1 MLPPRKRGALMT
13 KKQVL
18 IGAVVLVVAAS
29 GLFGF
34 VLAQW
39 PTLSDPIKSAV
50 IGGTFTLF
58 SAAAGFGVVV
68 YQLQQQGKNTR
79 NANTEIEKLKLKKE
93 IYEDIVEALRDA
105 SDAQVEL
112 GIYSRFAVNELNN
125 YRAAKANGLQPIVP
139 KSRAPKFIEKNGDL
153 GKKVIRLIT
162 FVEKWLIVDPRL
174 VVFQVAIN
182 VGLYD
187 AHATFHG
194 LFPVI
199 MRALPVDKPGVTW
212 TAPSDGTLNQINN
225 LFEHLD
231 DALGS
236 LGGYIDD
243 FEREMQN
250 LLLVDLFAHKVP
262 MRVPRDP
269 KVKVVELAKHKE
281 LTAYFENETA
291 WGFSKREAE
300 AAADAALSTP

>member
-1 MLPPRKRGALMT
+1 MT
-13 KKQVL
+13 KTKL
-18 IGAVVLVVAAS
+18 LTCAAVAVAIIAA

-34 VLAQW
+34 ILAQW
-39 PTLSDPIKSAV
+39 PTLPDTVKGAV
-50 IGGTFTLF
+50 IGGTFTLV
-58 SAAAGFGVVV
+58 SAAAGFGVIV
-68 YQLQQQGKNTR
+68 YQLQEQGKNTR
-79 NANTEIEKLKLKKE
+79 NANTETEKLKLKKE

-112 GIYSRFAVNELNN
+112 GIFSRFAVNELNN
-125 YRAAKANGLQPIVP
+125 YRAAEANGLQPIIP
-139 KSRAPKFIEKNGDL
+139 KSRALKFLEKNADMAN
-153 GKKVIRLIT
+153 KVIRLIT
-162 FVEKWLIVDPRL
+162 FVEKWLIIDPRL
-174 VVFQVAIN
+174 DVFRVAIN
-182 VGLYD
+182 VALYD
-187 AHATFHG
+187 ANATFHG

-199 MRALPVDKPGVTW
+199 LRALPIEMPGAIVPTW
-212 TAPSDGTLNQINN
+212 RAPTDGALSQINN

-231 DALGS
+231 HALGN

-250 LLLVDLFAHKVP
+250 LLLVDLFQHKVP

-269 KVKVVELAKHKE
+269 KVMVIELSKHIE

-291 WGFSKREAE
+291 WGMSKRQAE